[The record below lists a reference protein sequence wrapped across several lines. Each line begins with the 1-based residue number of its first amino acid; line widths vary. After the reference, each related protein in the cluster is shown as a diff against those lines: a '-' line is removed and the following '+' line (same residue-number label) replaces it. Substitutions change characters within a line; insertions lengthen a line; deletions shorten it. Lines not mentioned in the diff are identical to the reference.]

1 MRRVGITLTAVTL
14 TVLTVGIFL
23 EISLFRLKAAPAV
36 KIVIIILFNIT
47 LLALLTLA
55 FFVGKSLIKL
65 YFEHKRRI
73 AGHIFKTK
81 LVTTF
86 VGITLVPS
94 IMLFVIAG
102 GLVTNYI
109 DKWFSPQV
117 SRPLESSLFIAK
129 NLYEMLRK
137 EVLHEARNV
146 ARGAKPSPGYYAK
159 YIAAPPDSPIAADS
173 DDAANRADDA
183 VGRAFSGRESVE
195 VKTRE
200 EIDLLRAVVPV
211 YESGRVTKVLVVETV
226 VPREFKRR
234 VEDIQSAY
242 NEYAG
247 LIEYA
252 FPLKVNYLII
262 LGFFTLLVVF
272 MALWVALRISR
283 NITRPIE
290 SLVEATSRVSRGD
303 FDVHVDAH
311 PGDEVGMLIDSFNTM
326 IEKIKDAEVS
336 LHNAWMES
344 DRRRLYMENIIE
356 NINSGVITLNAESRI
371 ISINDAACTILGT
384 TVEEVLNKHYTE
396 LLRHINSPEL
406 EKFLKD
412 INLYNFHSSKEQLRV
427 SVGGRKMVLRLF
439 VGQLRDSLDVPM
451 GLLVVFDDL
460 TDLIQA
466 EKAMMWQDVA
476 KRIAHEIKNPL
487 TPIKLSAE
495 RLLKRWQ
502 SGDKNFQS
510 VIEKSTSTIV
520 REVDGLQKLV
530 NEFSRLGRMPDV
542 VMAECDLKSLI
553 TDVIDLYRDYEKV
566 SVSLD
571 YRFPKATMKLD
582 AEHFRRVLIN
592 IIDNA
597 MQAVG
602 ESGIIDVVV
611 DVNVSSGTMVLKV
624 SDNGKGIAE
633 EDKARLFQP
642 YFTGRKGGT
651 GLGLAIAHKIVTDH
665 KGFIGVSDNVPR
677 GTVFTI
683 EIPCCEAKNA
693 LPQNAV

>member
-14 TVLTVGIFL
+14 TVLTVGIYL
-23 EISLFRLKAAPAV
+23 ELSLFRLKAAPAV
-36 KIVIIILFNIT
+36 KIIIIILFNIT

-55 FFVGKSLIKL
+55 FFVVKSLVKL
-65 YFEHKRRI
+65 YFENKRRL
-73 AGHIFKTK
+73 AGHMFKTK

-129 NLYEMLRK
+129 NLYELLRK
-137 EVLHEARNV
+137 EVLQEAENI
-146 ARGAKPSPGYYAK
+146 AKGANPRPGYYAA
-159 YIAAPPDSPIAADS
+159 YLTAPPDSSSSS
-173 DDAANRADDA
+173 DDDSANRADEA
-183 VGRAFSGRESVE
+183 VSQAFSGKESVE
-195 VKTRE
+195 VKTRR
-200 EIDLLRAVVPV
+200 EIDVLRAVVPV
-211 YESGRVTKVLVVETV
+211 YESGRVKKILIVETV
-226 VPREFKRR
+226 VPGEFKRR
-234 VEDIQSAY
+234 VEDVQSAY

-247 LIEYA
+247 LMEYA

-272 MALWVALRISR
+272 VALWVALRISG

-290 SLVEATSRVSRGD
+290 SLVEATSRVARGD

-311 PGDEVGMLIDSFNTM
+311 AGDEVGMLIDSFNTM

-344 DRRRLYMENIIE
+344 DRRRLHMENIIE

-384 TVEEVLNKHYTE
+384 SVEEVLNKHYTE
-396 LLRHINSPEL
+396 LIRHINSPEL

-427 SVGGRKMVLRLF
+427 SVGGRKMVLRVF
-439 VGQLRDSLDVPM
+439 VGQLRDSLDIPM

-466 EKAMMWQDVA
+466 EKALMWQDVA

-502 SGDKNFQS
+502 SGDKNFQA

-542 VMAECDLKSLI
+542 VMAECDLKTLLA
-553 TDVIDLYRDYEKV
+553 DVIDLYRGYEKARIN
-566 SVSLD
+566 LD
-571 YRFPKATMKLD
+571 YRFPKNTMKLD

-597 MQAVG
+597 MQAVD
-602 ESGIIDVVV
+602 ESGIIDVTV
-611 DVNVSSGTMVLKV
+611 DANPASGMMVIKIA
-624 SDNGKGIAE
+624 DNGRGIEE

-665 KGFIGVSDNVPR
+665 KGCIAVGNNAPR

-683 EIPCCEAKNA
+683 EIPCCEADNA
-693 LPQNAV
+693 G